1 MHANMLNKL
10 IRSSILIFFF
20 LLFFLTKENLLEKRI
35 KDKNE
40 RQDPRMKL
48 KKKNINKKASYPQNY
63 VNKLTHCLLKTKQK
77 IRETTD

>member
-1 MHANMLNKL
+1 MHANMLNK
-10 IRSSILIFFF
+10 IIHTH
-20 LLFFLTKENLLEKRI
+20 LLFSSSFLTKENLLEKRI

-48 KKKNINKKASYPQNY
+48 EKKNINKKASYPQNY

>member
-1 MHANMLNKL
+1 MHANMLNK
-10 IRSSILIFFF
+10 IIHTH
-20 LLFFLTKENLLEKRI
+20 LLFSSSFLTKENLLEKRI